1 MVGDSLTGAEK
12 IWIDIFEGKLHW
24 ILTYLV
30 SLNIKIL
37 NESVWCLV

>member
-24 ILTYLV
+24 ILTESLTILV
-30 SLNIKIL
+30 KRTTRTF
-37 NESVWCLV
+37 